1 MEIKEK
7 YIHSFRLPFDE
18 LINTKENNINKANK
32 VTKNGGYNHNMEKWT
47 ATLSVPRLS
56 PSKFLRG
63 VKTSHV
69 LPPAARTRNI
79 SSENMCEEAEGSEL
93 INCIK
98 NIVRRRRKRR
108 RCRKKSLKDKKAEA
122 DAIGIRN
129 ALKANVISIRKHV
142 SDKDGGGGGGC

>member
-1 MEIKEK
+1 DPQI
-7 YIHSFRLPFDE
+7 SRL
-18 LINTKENNINKANK
+18 
-32 VTKNGGYNHNMEKWT
+32 

-79 SSENMCEEAEGSEL
+79 SFENMCGEAEGSEL

-98 NIVRRRRKRR
+98 NIVRRWRRRRKRR
-108 RCRKKSLKDKKAEA
+108 RWRKKSLKDKKAEA
-122 DAIGIRN
+122 DAIGICN
-129 ALKANVISIRKHV
+129 ALEANVISIRKHV
-142 SDKDGGGGGGC
+142 SDKGGGGGGGC